1 MTSLFAHFDI
11 KQLLITIILS
21 TLVLM
26 GYTVWHMGL
35 DPVLLTAGLLELGA
49 VALAY
54 KNFQENT
61 QLEQRIVTLCKQM
74 ARGELEQRITQIPP
88 SLTSSQTALALND
101 ALDQVEVYM
110 RETATLVE
118 YQNQQKFYRPV
129 LLTGMHGRF
138 RTGLEQL
145 KKSLDEL
152 ERGYWQNTQTRM
164 HNEISEAKTSG
175 LLYNLQDIQ
184 KDLMAITSE
193 MRDIEQRS
201 GEAARNAK
209 ESKNAV
215 QRVMENGDQINEKM
229 VDLRDSS
236 IELNRSSE
244 EITQVVGLITNIAE
258 QTNLLAL
265 NAAIEAARAG
275 EHGRGFAVVAD
286 EVRALSINTK
296 NATSKIEDIIKQV
309 VNASRMIATNSE
321 QIDQLST
328 TNGTL
333 VAEFEQSFTH
343 FSEIAQHTHEW
354 VSHSDM
360 VTNVSLTKV
369 DHLLYM
375 QRAYR
380 TLEKGV
386 DSAEGK
392 AVMVDE
398 KNCRFGKWL
407 HTDEGGGRY
416 KHLPSFS
423 DIDQPHHMVHRNVHK
438 AVQLSEEPWQKNVA
452 LQNEIVEAMKI
463 AEEGSSKLMTTLG
476 RIIDEKIKFD
486 AANAHVS

>member
-164 HNEISEAKTSG
+164 HNAISEAKTSG

-215 QRVMENGDQINEKM
+215 QRVMENGDQ
-229 VDLRDSS
+229 
-236 IELNRSSE
+236 
-244 EITQVVGLITNIAE
+244 
-258 QTNLLAL
+258 
-265 NAAIEAARAG
+265 
-275 EHGRGFAVVAD
+275 
-286 EVRALSINTK
+286 
-296 NATSKIEDIIKQV
+296 
-309 VNASRMIATNSE
+309 
-321 QIDQLST
+321 
-328 TNGTL
+328 
-333 VAEFEQSFTH
+333 
-343 FSEIAQHTHEW
+343 
-354 VSHSDM
+354 
-360 VTNVSLTKV
+360 
-369 DHLLYM
+369 
-375 QRAYR
+375 
-380 TLEKGV
+380 
-386 DSAEGK
+386 
-392 AVMVDE
+392 
-398 KNCRFGKWL
+398 
-407 HTDEGGGRY
+407 
-416 KHLPSFS
+416 
-423 DIDQPHHMVHRNVHK
+423 
-438 AVQLSEEPWQKNVA
+438 
-452 LQNEIVEAMKI
+452 
-463 AEEGSSKLMTTLG
+463 
-476 RIIDEKIKFD
+476 
-486 AANAHVS
+486 